1 MNSYRNEMNVPNL
14 KVNIAGVTLNN
25 PVITASGTFG
35 FGREYGEYFDLNKLG
50 AICVKGLTFTPRQ
63 GNPPPRIAETPA
75 GILNSVGLQNPG
87 VQYFIKHELPFL
99 KQYQAKIIANI
110 SGNTI
115 DEYCKMAEI
124 LSDSDVD
131 FIEMNISCPNV
142 KAGGVAFGTDAKT
155 VYDITRQVKK
165 CCQKPLIVKLSP
177 NVTDIQEIAKSAEA
191 AGADALSLIN
201 TLLGMAIDIHTRRPI
216 LRNNVGGLSG
226 PAVKPIAVRMVW
238 QVSSVV
244 QIPIIG
250 MGGIMSGEDAVEFML
265 AGASAVAVG
274 TANFIDPLAS
284 VKVLD
289 GLEKY
294 LLSNNINDVNDIIGK
309 VDIY

>member
-131 FIEMNISCPNV
+131 FTEMNISCPNV

-265 AGASAVAVG
+265 ACASAVAVG